1 MKSFVLGFACAC
13 VALPAQAQQ
22 QRQAPQ
28 GPRFAL
34 KEVVS
39 TLPTKE
45 QLEVRVR
52 ASTIQPGT
60 VGAWHT
66 HPSPPIVYVLEGTL
80 SVERRDT
87 GEVVQTQAGQVAV
100 EPVNTV
106 IRATNKGQTPV
117 RLVIFQVAPPDMPEA
132 VDAPSQ

>member
-1 MKSFVLGFACAC
+1 MKSIVLACALAC
-13 VALPAQAQQ
+13 VASAAQAQQ
-22 QRQAPQ
+22 PAPQ
-28 GPRFAL
+28 PSGPNFIL
-34 KEVVS
+34 KQVTP

-52 ASTIQPGT
+52 ASTIQPGA
-60 VGAWHT
+60 VGVWHT

-87 GEVVQTQAGQVAV
+87 GEVVHTQVGRVAV
-100 EPVNTV
+100 EPINTV

-117 RLVIFQVAPPDMPEA
+117 RLVIFQVAPPEM
-132 VDAPSQ
+132 